1 MIVKPTLIT
10 PAPLAGSKSVSFSG
24 AEKYRLKGKVASPA
38 KNKWLAKALENFGAS
53 GAFSWYSFT

>member
-53 GAFSWYSFT
+53 GAFS